1 MSTAQRHGPKIIVTI
16 VVLTA
21 VIAFARNVDWRSVI
35 NALNGVDWVLL
46 LAAIGVNLVSLAMKG
61 AQWWVLL
68 RKMGVKSLWLVT
80 RATTI
85 GAALNTLLIAQ
96 GGEGARVV
104 IVSRSSGVS
113 SARVLAALALDRVI
127 DLVSFAAIL
136 AATASFM
143 DLPPELKKWR
153 GVAVG
158 MLLMVVLAL
167 VFLARTSM
175 TLPALKADA
184 MLESVA
190 ARARTYFNTLAK
202 SAREMTSFPRL
213 SGATALSL
221 AAWLLQ
227 IATYHLVALAAHSPL
242 PLAGSVTA
250 QLACTL
256 GFMIR
261 ATPGNVGIFQVVY
274 VLAVRPFGVM
284 ESGAIAIAILIQAAQ
299 VIPTLLAAAAVAP
312 GINRRPIEP
321 LGVASAE

>member
-1 MSTAQRHGPKIIVTI
+1 MKPLRRHGLKILATVI
-16 VVLTA
+16 VVAAL
-21 VIAFARNVDWRSVI
+21 VLFARHVDWRSVMK
-35 NALNGVDWVLL
+35 ALHGVDAGLL
-46 LAAIGVNLVSLAMKG
+46 LAAIGVNLISLAMKG

-96 GGEGARVV
+96 GGEGARVL

-136 AATASFM
+136 AAAASLM
-143 DLPPELKKWR
+143 DLPADLKKWR
-153 GVAVG
+153 SVAFG
-158 MLLMVVLAL
+158 MLLFVVIGL
-167 VFLARTSM
+167 VFLGRTSM

-184 MLESVA
+184 LLESVGS
-190 ARARTYFNTLAK
+190 RVRSYLNTLAA
-202 SAREMTSFPRL
+202 SAREMTSVARL

-221 AAWLLQ
+221 GAWLLQ
-227 IATYHLVALAAHSPL
+227 IVTYHLVAMAAHSTL
-242 PLAGSVTA
+242 PLAGSVAA

-256 GFMIR
+256 GFIIR

-274 VLAVRPFGVM
+274 VLAVRPFGVTD
-284 ESGAIAIAILIQAAQ
+284 SAAVAIAIVIQAIQ

-312 GINRRPIEP
+312 GINRRRSEL
-321 LGVASAE
+321 LGA